1 MYHNNKSIKINIM
14 KRILFLVGIIT
25 LVAALCSMIFS
36 IDFGIV
42 EQKSFIGLLAVS
54 AISLAIANIINK
66 K

>member
-1 MYHNNKSIKINIM
+1 M

-25 LVAALCSMIFS
+25 LVAALYSMIFS

-42 EQKSFIGLLAVS
+42 EQKSFMGLLAVS

>member
-1 MYHNNKSIKINIM
+1 M

-25 LVAALCSMIFS
+25 LVAALYSMIFS
-36 IDFGIV
+36 IDFSIV
-42 EQKSFIGLLAVS
+42 EQKSFMGLLAVS

>member
-1 MYHNNKSIKINIM
+1 M
-14 KRILFLVGIIT
+14 KRILFLVGIAT
-25 LVAALCSMIFS
+25 LVAALSSMIFS
-36 IDFGIV
+36 VYFGIV

>member
-1 MYHNNKSIKINIM
+1 M